1 MNTSEHLNIAI
12 NVYNKTL
19 GSDIISVKYEDIPNK
34 ITDLLSNV
42 LHKSVSVRGNGLTE
56 DINVKVY

>member
-42 LHKSVSVRGNGLTE
+42 LHRSVSVRGNGLTE